1 MLIMSQRTMS
11 HILCVIITLW
21 NCVNEY
27 RICPIYAETR
37 SRTLLPGGFYELPFM
52 GKHYPRVQILTIV
65 DLLEGKWFEFPEP
78 ANATFEKAAKSKT
91 SKKQVTI
98 ID

>member
-1 MLIMSQRTMS
+1 
-11 HILCVIITLW
+11 
-21 NCVNEY
+21 
-27 RICPIYAETR
+27 
-37 SRTLLPGGFYELPFM
+37 M

-91 SKKQVTI
+91 SKKQGTI